1 MYSFLNLASEKI
13 VEVLGM
19 ELFVDSK
26 AYSSVGII
34 EKDPLSNEIKK
45 KLTDDLKIWQLTL

>member
-1 MYSFLNLASEKI
+1 
-13 VEVLGM
+13 M
-19 ELFVDSK
+19 ELFEGSK

>member
-1 MYSFLNLASEKI
+1 MDSFQKLASEKI
-13 VEVLGM
+13 VGVLGM
-19 ELFVDSK
+19 ELFEDSK